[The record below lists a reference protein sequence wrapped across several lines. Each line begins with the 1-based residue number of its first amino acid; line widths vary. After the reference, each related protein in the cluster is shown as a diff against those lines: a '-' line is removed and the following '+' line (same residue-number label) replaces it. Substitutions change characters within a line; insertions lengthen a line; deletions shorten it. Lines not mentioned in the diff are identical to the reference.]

1 MGVAALQLPAEPP
14 FARAV
19 LVRAEV
25 WQRLALVAHVATM
38 VVSSSQQPRSRA
50 FTLVELLV
58 VIAVI
63 SILLALLLPAVQAA
77 REAARRLQCKN
88 NLKQLGVAL
97 HNHVSARYGVLPAAW
112 TVELGKVSRNRWWF
126 GATTSGSNEIDI
138 RSGHLTPYYEA
149 NKAVTNCPDLDDRKI
164 TLVYLGGTGG
174 YGYNYR
180 YLSPFDYDS
189 SWNPIWRPRRIDH
202 FQSTTKT
209 IAFADSVGTWI
220 DPWPSGP
227 VTLREVPLIEPPSGE
242 YPSVHFR
249 HGGKTAN
256 VLFLDGHVETWVEM
270 TRNPPPSWEPLA
282 ATQMRDRESIYD
294 IGTDD
299 TQWNGEYL
307 GVMAPTGF

>member
-1 MGVAALQLPAEPP
+1 L
-14 FARAV
+14 
-19 LVRAEV
+19 
-25 WQRLALVAHVATM
+25 
-38 VVSSSQQPRSRA
+38 RA

-58 VIAVI
+58 VIAI
-63 SILLALLLPAVQAA
+63 IGILVALALPAVQAA
-77 REAARRLQCKN
+77 REAARSLQCKN

-97 HNHVSARYGVLPAAW
+97 HNHVSARCGELPAAW
-112 TVELGKVSRNRWWF
+112 SVQRGKVMKYKWWF
-126 GATTSGSNEIDI
+126 GATTIGSNEIDI
-138 RSGHLTPYYEA
+138 RNGHLTPYYEH
-149 NKAVTNCPDLDDRKI
+149 NRVVTSCPDLSEQEV
-164 TLVYLGGTGG
+164 TFVYQGGTGG

-180 YLSPFDYDS
+180 YLAPVDYDS
-189 SWNPIWRPRRIDH
+189 AWNPLWRPQSIDR

-256 VLFLDGHVETWVEM
+256 VLFLDGHVETWLET
-270 TRNPPPSWEPLA
+270 TRTPPPSWEPPS
-282 ATQMRDRESIYD
+282 ATTTRDAESIYD

-299 TQWNGEYL
+299 TLWDRE
-307 GVMAPTGF
+307 